1 VLRDRHRVRS
11 AAVAVLGVA
20 FPLWLWAG
28 AGGETAIRV
37 ADNLAQ
43 LGAAWLAGLAC
54 LWTARSGDR
63 QLRRAWALLGAS
75 AVSWGAG
82 AAVWCWY
89 ELVVQRDAPFP
100 SWSDVGYL
108 GAVPLAVAAMLSFP
122 GGLNLTA
129 SRPGS
134 SWTGC

>member
-54 LWTARSGDR
+54 L
-63 QLRRAWALLGAS
+63 
-75 AVSWGAG
+75 
-82 AAVWCWY
+82 
-89 ELVVQRDAPFP
+89 
-100 SWSDVGYL
+100 
-108 GAVPLAVAAMLSFP
+108 
-122 GGLNLTA
+122 
-129 SRPGS
+129 
-134 SWTGC
+134 